1 MSASAV
7 RSVQHF
13 IPNGDGWQLSL
24 YQTWS
29 EQRVDPSRRPVLIVP
44 GYGMNSYIFSYHP
57 NGISLEG
64 YLADAGFEV
73 WRVDLRDQG
82 ETVCAGGSTNYSLE
96 DLALTDV
103 ALAVDAVL
111 DLTNTRTDRVDVI
124 GGSLGGTLM
133 FAYAVIV
140 GADRLG
146 TLVCIG
152 TPVRWVKVNPLVKAV
167 FASPF
172 LVGLVRVRG
181 ARLLA
186 RFGLPL
192 VGKRMRWLLG
202 VYINPEIT
210 DVSAASEMART
221 VEDPNRFIN
230 RQIAQWMKQADLVVR
245 GVNVAQGLSRLS
257 NPLLCICAN
266 GDGIVPPA
274 TASFPYERIGSA
286 AKKLVE
292 VGDETLSLAHADMFI
307 SREAHERVFRPVRDW
322 LQEQCVPRVP
332 AAPKEHLQ

>member
-1 MSASAV
+1 MNPSTV
-7 RSVQHF
+7 RSVQHL

-29 EQRVDPSRRPVLIVP
+29 EERVDPGHRPVLIIP
-44 GYGMNSYIFSYHP
+44 GYGMNSFIFSYHP

-64 YLADAGFEV
+64 YLAEAGFEV
-73 WRVDLRDQG
+73 WRVDLRGQG
-82 ETVCAGGSTNYSLE
+82 ESVRVGGSYNFSIE

-103 ALAVDAVL
+103 ALTIDTIL
-111 DLTNTRTDRVDVI
+111 RLTNTRTEAVDVV
-124 GGSLGGTLM
+124 GGSLGGSLM

-140 GADRLG
+140 GAAKLG

-152 TPVRWVKVNPLVKAV
+152 TPVRWVKINPLIRIA

-172 LVGLVRVRG
+172 LVGLVHFRG
-181 ARLLA
+181 ARQLA

-192 VGKRMRWLLG
+192 LARRFRWLLG

-210 DVSAASEMART
+210 DLSAASEMART

-230 RQIAQWMKQADLVVR
+230 RQIARWMKAPDLVVR
-245 GVNVAQGLSRLS
+245 GINIAHGLGALT
-257 NPLLCICAN
+257 NPLLCVYAN
-266 GDGIVPPA
+266 GDGIVPPL
-274 TASFPYERIGSA
+274 TASFPYEQIGSSA
-286 AKKLVE
+286 RKLLE
-292 VGDETLSLAHADMFI
+292 VGTDTLSLAHADMFV

-322 LQEQCVPRVP
+322 LLEQQIPRP
-332 AAPKEHLQ
+332 PGAAKELLR

>member
-1 MSASAV
+1 MSPSAV
-7 RSVQHF
+7 RSVQHL

-29 EQRVDPSRRPVLIVP
+29 EERVDLSRRPVLIVP

-64 YLADAGFEV
+64 YLAEAGFEV

-82 ETVCAGGSTNYSLE
+82 ETVRVGGSSNYSLE

-103 ALAVDAVL
+103 ALALNAIL
-111 DLTNTRTDRVDVI
+111 DLTNTRSDRVDVV

-133 FAYAVIV
+133 FAYAVLV
-140 GADRLG
+140 GAERLG

-152 TPVRWVKVNPLVKAV
+152 TPVRWVKVNPLVKAA

-172 LVGLVRVRG
+172 LIGLVRVRG

-192 VGKRMRWLLG
+192 MGKRMRWLIG
-202 VYINPEIT
+202 VYLNPEIT
-210 DVSAASEMART
+210 DVSAASEMARS

-230 RQIAQWMKQADLVVR
+230 RQIAQWMKDADLFVR
-245 GVNVAQGLSRLS
+245 GVNVAQGLGSLQ
-257 NPLLCICAN
+257 NPLLCIFGN

-274 TASFPYERIGSA
+274 TARFPYERIGSTM
-286 AKKLVE
+286 KKLVE
-292 VGDETLSLAHADMFI
+292 VGDDSLSLAHADLFI
-307 SREAHERVFRPVRDW
+307 SREAHERVFRPIRDW
-322 LQEQCVPRVP
+322 LVEHC
-332 AAPKEHLQ
+332 APNLPVAS